1 MATLTLKNV
10 PGKLVV
16 ALKEKA
22 AQNRRSLN
30 QEAMLRLERSVSMSQ
45 PDIQE
50 RIASLRRLHKR
61 LTRFPPMTDEFLD
74 RAKNAGRP

>member
-10 PGKLVV
+10 PEKLVA
-16 ALKEKA
+16 ALKDRA

-30 QEAMLRLERSVSMSQ
+30 QEAMLRLERSVSMSR
-45 PDIQE
+45 PDIRK

-61 LTRFPPMTDEFLD
+61 LTGFPPMTDAFLD

>member
-10 PGKLVV
+10 PVKLVV

-30 QEAMLRLERSVSMSQ
+30 QEAMLRLERSVSMSR

-61 LTRFPPMTDEFLD
+61 LTRFPPMTDAFLD